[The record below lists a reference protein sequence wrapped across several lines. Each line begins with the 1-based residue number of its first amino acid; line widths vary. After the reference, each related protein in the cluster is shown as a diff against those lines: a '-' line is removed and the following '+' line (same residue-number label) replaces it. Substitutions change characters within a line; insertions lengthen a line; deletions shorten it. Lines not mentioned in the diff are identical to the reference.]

1 MKVVMQVKLMPTPV
15 QAAALKHTLRTV
27 NEAACWVSG
36 VAFKRGVPREYELR
50 KYSPV
55 L

>member
-1 MKVVMQVKLMPTPV
+1 MQVKLMPTPV